1 MDRLVGHIVA
11 MRTAGAARLGAWA
24 EGLVDDRLD
33 GACAAAA
40 FGAAAEAPV
49 NLLWIARQVRSCQ
62 VRSCNYGTADI
73 VVAKDVTGTND
84 HEDGRPIGDASEQI
98 LKGTTVCKRKNR
110 SFKQFQ
116 TDA

>member
-1 MDRLVGHIVA
+1 LDRLVGHIVA

-40 FGAAAEAPV
+40 FGAAAEAPL
-49 NLLWIARQVRSCQ
+49 NLLLIARQ

-84 HEDGRPIGDASEQI
+84 HEDGRPIGDASKQI